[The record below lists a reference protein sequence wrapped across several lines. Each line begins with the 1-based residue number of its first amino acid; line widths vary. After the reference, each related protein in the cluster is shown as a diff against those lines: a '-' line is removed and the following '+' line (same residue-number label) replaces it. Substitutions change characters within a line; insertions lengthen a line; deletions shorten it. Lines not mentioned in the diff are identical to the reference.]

1 MANLPDDWVCDCTQ
15 NQLTLREA
23 AASMRQSTQLARA
36 GFTFEERRRE
46 GSTYFG
52 REAHMLKHAE
62 LHNGGPRLV
71 PRLGRTMNQ
80 FEATAPTCLFH
91 HHETY
96 PSYIENP
103 QMPPESYQDFIPPSG
118 YHQPPK
124 PEALPERSRPQPLG
138 KPLGV
143 MSPSLE
149 EAIVEVAEGENNIT
163 ESPLDFTSQTPVKP
177 EVEVEYT
184 VFIPEEEVE
193 NKTNEITSCKNTS
206 KKKQKKLFD
215 EEVETGKIRN
225 QNTQLRKKDYVYVGE
240 KITYEFGPGRQ
251 VSQPDLANRRVVDDR
266 KAKSFYRTKWGHM
279 KAATAHNASLPLQA
293 AFKGMKSRV
302 YVKGTLKMRLKAAL
316 KIQAGATG
324 KLTRTAVCDANGVA
338 NIKELH
344 NLQDLQPLPSEEA
357 AAMRARN
364 EGERAELRNRKT
376 MERRAKRR
384 EIRRALC
391 EEIAKLGFDPNDVMQ
406 ALDMTSGDRDAAL
419 KVLDE
424 RRQRLERQEGHHAR
438 VLRDWQSADSARMY
452 SMRVYSE
459 QFMGSASPAS
469 KKLMSIATG

>member
-1 MANLPDDWVCDCTQ
+1 MSPQAVIRNAGKTTATVRKVWMPLDRPRALVTEHNELRQQRLQCECRWLTETCAQKESRYHLSPNTCGFCKQQQAMEAESAAVMARLKGGTQYTVPQRSVNNYKLRYQRCNCCTFCRWQQQTVANLPDDWVCDCTQ

-177 EVEVEYT
+177 EVEVE
-184 VFIPEEEVE
+184 
-193 NKTNEITSCKNTS
+193 
-206 KKKQKKLFD
+206 
-215 EEVETGKIRN
+215 
-225 QNTQLRKKDYVYVGE
+225 
-240 KITYEFGPGRQ
+240 
-251 VSQPDLANRRVVDDR
+251 
-266 KAKSFYRTKWGHM
+266 
-279 KAATAHNASLPLQA
+279 
-293 AFKGMKSRV
+293 
-302 YVKGTLKMRLKAAL
+302 
-316 KIQAGATG
+316 
-324 KLTRTAVCDANGVA
+324 
-338 NIKELH
+338 
-344 NLQDLQPLPSEEA
+344 
-357 AAMRARN
+357 
-364 EGERAELRNRKT
+364 
-376 MERRAKRR
+376 
-384 EIRRALC
+384 
-391 EEIAKLGFDPNDVMQ
+391 
-406 ALDMTSGDRDAAL
+406 
-419 KVLDE
+419 
-424 RRQRLERQEGHHAR
+424 
-438 VLRDWQSADSARMY
+438 
-452 SMRVYSE
+452 
-459 QFMGSASPAS
+459 
-469 KKLMSIATG
+469 